1 MSQNST
7 IIANIYTIFHRHER
21 QYKVLNYYEKP
32 T

>member
-1 MSQNST
+1 MFQKST
-7 IIANIYTIFHRHER
+7 MIANIYTIFHRLER